1 MAGIGELSVSITA
14 RTQKAVANIRNF
26 RKSVNTLPAV
36 IGKASTGLAGL
47 AATVASIAGVSTI
60 GNEIRKSFDNIDG
73 LAKTSDKLG
82 IATEKLSA
90 LRFAA
95 EENGVAATTTD
106 MALQR
111 MVRRVAEAA
120 QGTGEAVGALDELG
134 LSAARLASM
143 SPDQQ
148 FYAIADSMASVTNQ
162 GDRVRLSMKLFDSEG
177 VALVNTLRLG
187 SQGLKQYEAEAKRL
201 GITVSR
207 VDAAQIEKANDAF
220 GRIGKVVEGVTN
232 GIAIGLAPAIEGL
245 SNGTA
250 EWGASFEVT
259 GDSVLNKIQGI
270 AKAQAL
276 LLDGVSFWVRSFK
289 SAKAYLTELLAWAM
303 KKFAELDSWIV
314 KVLNRI
320 PTMNLKEMPFVQAM
334 ADEMENAAKA
344 ARAAAD
350 EAWSKGS
357 HWNSVDAMFD
367 KIRSNIEAARK
378 EMETEGKGGFWA
390 LIGQKAGAAKGQ
402 LSGIPQMLASGI
414 SKAETFL
421 GKGANGPFNAMT
433 SGVMSMFKDAAS
445 LFEVSAARTQQSRAN
460 PGILNA
466 RSAEGYAALR
476 SSMNG
481 GGVQTKILEAQKA
494 ETKQTAKVVT
504 AITEL
509 ANKIIPTETV
519 GFDS

>member
-14 RTQKAVANIRNF
+14 RTQKAVANVRNF
-26 RKSVNTLPAV
+26 RKTMNSLPAV
-36 IGKASTGLAGL
+36 IGKASTSLAGL
-47 AATVASIAGVSTI
+47 GAAVAGIAGVSTI
-60 GNEIRKSFDNIDG
+60 GNEIKKSFENIDN

-95 EENGVAATTTD
+95 EENGVAANTTD

-120 QGTGEAVGALDELG
+120 QGTGEAVNALDELG

-148 FYAIADSMASVTNQ
+148 FSEIADAMANVTNQ

-187 SQGLKQYEAEAKRL
+187 SQGLREYEKEANRL

-220 GRIGKVVEGVTN
+220 GRIGKMVEGVTN

-245 SNGTA
+245 ARSTTD
-250 EWGASFEVT
+250 WGSSFEVT
-259 GDSVLNKIQGI
+259 GDKVLDKIQGI

-320 PTMNLKEMPFVQAM
+320 PTMSLEEMPFVQAM
-334 ADEMENAAKA
+334 ADELENSAKA

-357 HWNSVDAMFD
+357 QWSSVDAMFD

-378 EMETEGKGGFWA
+378 EMEAEGNGGFWDLLGDNA
-390 LIGQKAGAAKGQ
+390 SAAKDK
-402 LSGIPQMLASGI
+402 LSGIPQMLADGI
-414 SKAETFL
+414 GKAESL
-421 GKGANGPFNAMT
+421 LMKGAKGPFGKMKMQFKDMFAEAI
-433 SGVMSMFKDAAS
+433 SMFDSPA
-445 LFEVSAARTQQSRAN
+445 VNRVVRAN
-460 PGILNA
+460 PGIINA

-481 GGVQTKILEAQKA
+481 GGMQAKLLEAQKD
-494 ETKQTAKVVT
+494 ETKQTAKVVA
-504 AITEL
+504 AITDM
-509 ANKIIPTETV
+509 AKKIIPTEIV
-519 GFDS
+519 GFES